1 MIKTKQ
7 WITKVPANIE
17 TVWDFFSRP
26 ENLNKLTP
34 NDMNFEFLTDTNG
47 KEMYEGMLI
56 NYKVSPMLGL
66 KLSWLTEITKI
77 EPQKYFIDEQRVGPY
92 KIWHHEH
99 HFKEINENMTE
110 MTDILTYKV
119 GKGIVGTIADALFVE
134 NKIQQIFDYRAEAIK
149 KIF

>member
-1 MIKTKQ
+1 
-7 WITKVPANIE
+7 
-17 TVWDFFSRP
+17 
-26 ENLNKLTP
+26 
-34 NDMNFEFLTDTNG
+34 MNFEFLTDTNG

-99 HFKEINENMTE
+99 HFKEINKNMTE
-110 MTDILTYKV
+110 MTDILTYNV
-119 GKGIVGTIADALFVE
+119 GKGIVGTIAAALFVE
-134 NKIQQIFDYRAEAIK
+134 NKIQQIFDYRAEVIK